1 MMASMNKVLLIGNVG
16 ADPEMRFTPSGIP
29 VTSFS
34 VATNKMFTSPDGERK
49 QETTW
54 FRIVA
59 FRKQAESCSQFLT
72 KGQRV
77 YVEGSLRTRVWEGQ
91 DGQKRTSVEVLA
103 DRVLFLDRQAV
114 ATLPSE
120 ELPGEGADES
130 VAPED
135 LPF

>member
-1 MMASMNKVLLIGNVG
+1 MASMNKVLLIGNVG